1 MKNLSALALCLGS
14 FFAISTSQA
23 ADLKQSK
30 VTQVVNDVQIIS
42 AASQSKKS
50 ATVNDPFNMPDIL
63 RTGPSSRAELVA
75 PDETV
80 TRVGANTIFS
90 FDPANR
96 TIDLKQGSLL
106 FHSPHGKGG
115 GSIHTGSATASVLG
129 STLIV
134 TTTASGGFKVL
145 ALEDEASITF
155 TNGLKQKLQPGQMT
169 FVLPGG
175 NQLAPVIIFRLDDLA
190 NNSQLLKGFSGK
202 LPSLPLINLEIE
214 KQNRAIGSGKLNDTG
229 LVVGDDADKD
239 KVEVIDLN
247 TLQSKLDQTFKDPTG
262 FKAAIHSDATINQ
275 PSIISPLVPTP
286 PNHIFLNTPFA
297 LSGDPIFIGHTFHG
311 FVARNIFFNT
321 QQITEPLFTVDLS
334 AYAGLPEFDFVA
346 ASYLNFGG
354 SVTFTGLEDSEGI
367 YFTLVGGKGIRV
379 APGSS
384 ICADLA
390 NFAWLTPGSL
400 TFVGGNVNNNF
411 GNVIMNIGGSFSMSQ
426 NAYFH
431 INQTYTLNA
440 AGSITVD
447 ASTVGAETA
456 RFTSKNST
464 LDLLSAVVQLNTVGE
479 FTADQDLTLTSSLIT
494 ADKDAGSLTFTSK
507 KGSINVNGTSFETR
521 YLTLDSGKDIFL
533 DGNGCTFKGGA
544 GATATF
550 TAKGLTD
557 LNNADFTQLAVMNI
571 TGDTVYMKN
580 LKFTGAVNIFTR
592 IGQWYNGARPGYAC
606 DLGGNTWNNQSLSA
620 ANFTSGNIGSTGV
633 HVGPIAP

>member
-1 MKNLSALALCLGS
+1 MKNLSTLALCLGCVLAANS
-14 FFAISTSQA
+14 SRA

-50 ATVNDPFNMPDIL
+50 ATVDDAFNMPDIL

-115 GSIHTGSATASVLG
+115 GTIHTGSATASVLG

-175 NQLAPVIIFRLDDLA
+175 SQLAPVIIFRLDDLA
-190 NNSQLLKGFSGK
+190 KNSQLVKGFTDK
-202 LPSLPLINLEIE
+202 LPSLPLIQKQIE
-214 KQNRAIGSGKLNDTG
+214 KQEKVIQSGGLNDTG
-229 LVVGDDADKD
+229 LVVGDDADEK
-239 KVEVIDLN
+239 KVKVIDLN
-247 TLQSKLDQTFKDPTG
+247 TLQSELDQTFKDPTG

-286 PNHIFLNTPFA
+286 PNHIFLNAPFA
-297 LSGDPIFIGHTFHG
+297 LSGDAIFSGHTFRG

-346 ASYLNFGG
+346 ADYLNFGG

-367 YFTLVGGKGIRV
+367 YFALIGGKGIRV

-411 GNVIMNIGGSFSMSQ
+411 GNVIMNLGGNFSMSQ

-431 INQTYTLNA
+431 INDTFTLNA
-440 AGSITVD
+440 AGSITVN
-447 ASTVGAETA
+447 ASTVGANTA
-456 RFTSKNST
+456 LFTSKNST
-464 LDLLSAVVQLNTVGE
+464 LDLLSAVVQLNTGGE
-479 FTADQDLTLTSSLIT
+479 FTADQDLTLSSSLIT
-494 ADKDAGSLTFTSK
+494 ADTDSGSLTFTSK
-507 KGSINVNGTSFETR
+507 HGSINSSGSSFETY
-521 YLTLDSGKDIFL
+521 YLTLDSGKDILL
-533 DGNGCTFKGGA
+533 DGNGCTIKA
-544 GATATF
+544 S
-550 TAKGLTD
+550 
-557 LNNADFTQLAVMNI
+557 V
-571 TGDTVYMKN
+571 
-580 LKFTGAVNIFTR
+580 
-592 IGQWYNGARPGYAC
+592 
-606 DLGGNTWNNQSLSA
+606 
-620 ANFTSGNIGSTGV
+620 ANFTAAQLIDVKNANLTQMGTVNMSANTINLSDVSFAGGSAVTLKSLLGLLNVGSSVPGKVNFIQNVTYGGNPAQNYVNNGGGITV
-633 HVGPIAP
+633 TTRN